1 MTTARDLMIT
11 AMDVTPDPPAAGEL
25 SLALAGAE
33 LIDLLAAEAIRLDGD
48 RIVPGHRPAI
58 ADRLLDQAAESLA
71 REAPY
76 ETVADWL
83 WRRGLGLAP
92 AYLSALET
100 DGQLTRR
107 RRGLLPFRTGRTAL
121 VDSPDR
127 RQAGDRWAA
136 NEPVLVALATAVG
149 IRDGKTD
156 ETDEASDTET
166 PDTTAADEAADTET
180 PNTETSAAETPDTAD
195 DAVETVLV
203 AVNEALLELEAV
215 RQRRSIEQDAFDN
228 VWRGY

>member
-11 AMDVTPDPPAAGEL
+11 AMDVAPDPPAAGEL

-127 RQAGDRWAA
+127 RLAGDRWASK
-136 NEPVLVALATAVG
+136 EPVLVALATAVG
-149 IRDGKTD
+149 IRDG
-156 ETDEASDTET
+156 ETDEAPDTAAPDTEA
-166 PDTTAADEAADTET
+166 PDTEA
-180 PNTETSAAETPDTAD
+180 PDTAD